1 VEQRE
6 TGATQIYGFT
16 ISTVVSTCFFYKM
29 SSALGGNE
37 SESNESVILVTADD
51 DASNSGREPAGPCG
65 DDVEETNIR

>member
-1 VEQRE
+1 
-6 TGATQIYGFT
+6 
-16 ISTVVSTCFFYKM
+16 M

-51 DASNSGREPAGPCG
+51 DASNSGREPELLEIDDEWDVDHDAAGPCG